1 MNRQIKHESRTQIE
15 VRKYRDV
22 ERYDEN
28 DVLSRSDLYAVN
40 ERAETTRDETY
51 QQPRIDRSR
60 HNLRPLFCHI
70 HASPMVSCSTRPARA
85 GSPVSVEL
93 RVLTLTEALS
103 SVLSL
108 QAKFSLSLWRNTRF
122 LMHMCTVAR
131 DKGSWLSSKERL
143 NVRSGTKAAQEK
155 QLVPTPPSFYGR
167 SIAKPWKSSAR
178 RNCLGETTPS
188 TTGKNESWRRRRE
201 RG

>member
-1 MNRQIKHESRTQIE
+1 
-15 VRKYRDV
+15 
-22 ERYDEN
+22 
-28 DVLSRSDLYAVN
+28 
-40 ERAETTRDETY
+40 
-51 QQPRIDRSR
+51 
-60 HNLRPLFCHI
+60 
-70 HASPMVSCSTRPARA
+70 MVSCSTRPARA

-178 RNCLGETTPS
+178 RNCQRETTPS

-201 RG
+201 RVKEGRREKELRGRGMGLLCVCRVMTWAPYAVWIW